1 MLISS
6 LLPVLQAHLLI
17 GFSAQWEVDH
27 THIALAAIQALGTDE
42 MPTAL
47 AQRLDYQI
55 EHILI
60 DEFQDTSS
68 SQASFWRSSC
78 AAGPNITPRGP
89 LQELLFMVGDAMQ
102 SIYGFRYADELVSKG

>member
-1 MLISS
+1 MS
-6 LLPVLQAHLLI
+6 
-17 GFSAQWEVDH
+17 
-27 THIALAAIQALGTDE
+27 LAAIQALGTDE

-68 SQASFWRSSC
+68 SQARFLERLMQ
-78 AAGPNITPRGP
+78 AGLNTT
-89 LQELLFMVGDAMQ
+89 LLALPPERFHGWGCDAV
-102 SIYGFRYADELVSKG
+102 YLRFRYADVALFLRASKGSSRILRWSR